1 MLHNQEKDLRF
12 NGNNSF
18 LFVNDT
24 KIYQFKVKD
33 SEIKDYTLCVGNISK
48 DFTVNNMKKKTGLKG
63 SVKFFSDDF
72 NPIDNN
78 DILDIHRY
86 LMEGT

>member
-48 DFTVNNMKKKTGLKG
+48 DFTVNNMKKKQ
-63 SVKFFSDDF
+63 D
-72 NPIDNN
+72 
-78 DILDIHRY
+78 
-86 LMEGT
+86 